1 MITRM
6 IIPRD
11 EPLSPEEIA
20 QIEAAKLLPIVFDE
34 DCPAPTPKTLEAFHR
49 AAIERNRRQAR
60 ERQEAMRQREVS

>member
-20 QIEAAKLLPIVFDE
+20 QIEALKDRPIVFDE
-34 DCPAPTPKTLEAFHR
+34 DCPAPTPETLEAFHR
-49 AAIERNRRQAR
+49 AAIERNRRLAR
-60 ERQEAMRQREVS
+60 EAAERVREVS